1 MTLVELKQISKRYP
15 GEPTPAVDQLSLTIP
30 SGSIVALLGMSGSGK
45 TTLLKIIAGLLEPSA
60 GDVCFDG
67 VSVLHLPT
75 ERRGAIMVFQNHLLF
90 PHMTVEQNIGF
101 GLKMQGIQRAI
112 IAERVAE
119 MLTLIQLPELAKRK
133 PAQLSGGQ
141 QQRVALARALIV
153 EPRLLLLD
161 EPLSNLDA
169 NLRDEMRELILRVQ
183 RHFGITTLVVTHDQ
197 QDAVLLADHIAL
209 LRGGQ
214 LQQFGTPD
222 ALFYRPVDEQVAR
235 FFGGVNFLPGE
246 IDQQGIRTAIGTFS
260 APVNGMS
267 GRVVLTIRPEQIQ
280 FCAQHTDVNTVMGLV
295 EHCQFM
301 GTYYRHAVRVAQL
314 SAPLIIHSHAPI
326 AAGTTVTLCLPL
338 EHLWVWTDPEMVD
351 MRIVR

>member
-1 MTLVELKQISKRYP
+1 MTQVELKQISKHYQ
-15 GEPTPAVDQLSLTIP
+15 GEQLPAVDQISLTIP
-30 SGSIVALLGMSGSGK
+30 SGTIVALLGMSGSGK
-45 TTLLKIIAGLLEPSA
+45 TTLLKIIAGLLDPSA

-67 VSVLHLPT
+67 LSVKHLPT

-101 GLKMQGIQRAI
+101 GLKMQGVQRSLLA
-112 IAERVAE
+112 ARVAE
-119 MLTLIQLPELAKRK
+119 MLALIQLPGLGKRK
-133 PAQLSGGQ
+133 PEQLSGGQ

-197 QDAVLLADHIAL
+197 QDAVLLADQIAL
-209 LRGGQ
+209 IRGGR
-214 LQQFGTPD
+214 LQQFGRPD
-222 ALFYRPVDEQVAR
+222 ALFYRPADEQVAR
-235 FFGGVNFLPGE
+235 FFGGVNFLPGD
-246 IDQQGIRTAIGTFS
+246 IDQPGIRTAIGTFY

-267 GRVVLTIRPEQIQ
+267 GRAVLTIRPEQIQ
-280 FCAQHTDVNTVMGLV
+280 FCGQNTGINTVTGRV

-301 GTYYRHAVRVAQL
+301 GTYYRHAVHIAHL
-314 SAPLIIHSHAPI
+314 STPLIVHSSMSV
-326 AAGTTVTLCLPL
+326 AAGANVHIYLPP
-338 EHLWVWTDPEMVD
+338 EHIWFIKPDSPA
-351 MRIVR
+351 

>member
-1 MTLVELKQISKRYP
+1 MTQVELKQITQQYP
-15 GEPTPAVDQLSLTIP
+15 GEARPAVDHLSLTIP
-30 SGSIVALLGMSGSGK
+30 SGTIVALLGMSGSGK
-45 TTLLKIIAGLLEPSA
+45 TTLLKIIAGLIEPSA

-67 VSVLHLPT
+67 VSVKHLPT

-101 GLKMQGIQRAI
+101 GLKMQGVQRGM
-112 IAERVAE
+112 IAARVAE
-119 MLTLIQLPELAKRK
+119 MLALIQLPGLGKRK

-169 NLRDEMRELILRVQ
+169 NLKDEMRELILRVQ

-197 QDAVLLADHIAL
+197 QDAVLLADQIAL
-209 LRGGQ
+209 IRGGR

-222 ALFYRPVDEQVAR
+222 ALFYRPFDEQVAR
-235 FFGGVNFLPGE
+235 FFGGVNFLPGD
-246 IDQQGIRTAIGTFS
+246 IDQPGIRTAIGTFCALVS
-260 APVNGMS
+260 GMS
-267 GRVVLTIRPEQIQ
+267 GRAVLTIRPEQIQ
-280 FCAQHTDVNTVMGLV
+280 FCGQNAGVNTVTGLV

-301 GTYYRHAVRVAQL
+301 GTYYRHAVRIAHL
-314 SAPLIIHSHAPI
+314 STPLMVHSNTPV
-326 AAGTTVTLCLPL
+326 AAGTTVDLYLPP
-338 EHLWVWTDPEMVD
+338 EHLWLIKP
-351 MRIVR
+351 IS

>member
-1 MTLVELKQISKRYP
+1 MTLVELNQISKRYH
-15 GEPTPAVDQLSLTIP
+15 GEQTPALDQLSLTIP
-30 SGSIVALLGMSGSGK
+30 SGTIVAILGMSGSGK
-45 TTLLKIIAGLLEPSA
+45 TTLLKIIAGLIEPSA

-67 VSVLHLPT
+67 ISVKHLPT
-75 ERRGAIMVFQNHLLF
+75 EQRGAIMVFQNHLLF

-101 GLKMQGIQRAI
+101 GLKMRGVSRSI
-112 IAERVAE
+112 IEERVAT
-119 MLTLIQLPELAKRK
+119 MLALIQLPALGKRK

-209 LRGGQ
+209 MSSGR

-222 ALFYRPVDEQVAR
+222 ALFYRPADEQVAR
-235 FFGGVNFLPGE
+235 FFGGVNFLSGE
-246 IDQQGIRTAIGTFS
+246 IDQQSIRTSIGTFC
-260 APVNGMS
+260 APMNGAS
-267 GRVVLTIRPEQIQ
+267 GRAVLTIRPEQIQ
-280 FCAQHTDVNTVMGLV
+280 FCEQSNGTNTVTGIV

-301 GTYYRHAVRVAQL
+301 GIYYRHTVRTTNDTR
-314 SAPLIIHSHAPI
+314 LIVHSNTPVV
-326 AAGTTVTLCLPL
+326 AGTTGDIYLPP
-338 EHLWVWTDPEMVD
+338 EHIWL
-351 MRIVR
+351 VRSEA

>member
-1 MTLVELKQISKRYP
+1 MTLVELKQISKRYH
-15 GEPTPAVDQLSLTIP
+15 GEATSAVDQISLTIP
-30 SGSIVALLGMSGSGK
+30 SGTIVALLGMSGSGK

-101 GLKMQGIQRAI
+101 GLKMQGVQRGI
-112 IAERVAE
+112 IAERVAA
-119 MLTLIQLPELAKRK
+119 MLALIQLPALGKRK
-133 PAQLSGGQ
+133 PVQLSGGQ

-169 NLRDEMRELILRVQ
+169 NLRDEMRELILQVQ

-209 LRGGQ
+209 MRGGQ

-222 ALFYRPVDEQVAR
+222 ALFYRPADEQVAR
-235 FFGGVNFLPGE
+235 FFGGVNFLPGA
-246 IDQQGIRTAIGTFS
+246 IDQQAIRTSIGTFS
-260 APVNGMS
+260 VPVNGMS
-267 GRVVLTIRPEQIQ
+267 GRAVLTIRPEQIQ
-280 FCAQHTDVNTVMGLV
+280 FCEQNTGVNTVTGLI

-301 GTYYRHAVRVAQL
+301 GTHYRHAVRVENL
-314 SAPLIIHSHAPI
+314 STLLIVHSHTQVT
-326 AAGTTVTLCLPL
+326 AGTIVGVHLPPGHIWL
-338 EHLWVWTDPEMVD
+338 IKPSAYA
-351 MRIVR
+351 

>member
-1 MTLVELKQISKRYP
+1 MTLVELKQISKCYH
-15 GEPTPAVDQLSLTIP
+15 GEQTPAVDQLSLTIL
-30 SGSIVALLGMSGSGK
+30 SGTIVAILGMSGSGK
-45 TTLLKIIAGLLEPSA
+45 TTLLKIIAGLIEPSA

-67 VSVLHLPT
+67 VSVKHLPT
-75 ERRGAIMVFQNHLLF
+75 EQRGAIMVFQNHLLF

-101 GLKMQGIQRAI
+101 GLKMRGVSRGII
-112 IAERVAE
+112 EERVAD
-119 MLTLIQLPELAKRK
+119 MLALIQLPALGKRK

-209 LRGGQ
+209 MSGGR

-222 ALFYRPVDEQVAR
+222 ALFYRPADEQVAR

-246 IDQQGIRTAIGTFS
+246 IDQQSIRTSIGTFCT
-260 APVNGMS
+260 PVNGAS
-267 GRVVLTIRPEQIQ
+267 GRAVLTIRPEQIQ
-280 FCAQHTDVNTVMGLV
+280 FCEQSNGANTVTGIV

-301 GTYYRHAVRVAQL
+301 GTYYRHSVRTTNHTL
-314 SAPLIIHSHAPI
+314 LIVHSNTPVV
-326 AAGTTVTLCLPL
+326 AGTTGDIYLPP
-338 EHLWVWTDPEMVD
+338 EHIWLIRSDT
-351 MRIVR
+351 